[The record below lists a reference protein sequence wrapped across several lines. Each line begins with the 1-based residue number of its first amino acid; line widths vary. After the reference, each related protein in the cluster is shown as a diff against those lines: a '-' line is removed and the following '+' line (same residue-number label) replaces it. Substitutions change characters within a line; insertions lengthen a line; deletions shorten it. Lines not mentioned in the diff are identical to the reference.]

1 MANFKLFWILF
12 FACFFQ
18 IIYSQQNPS
27 ILNGNSISAT
37 LNDEGRLFH
46 DFLQSSWGYK
56 LTGESG
62 HLIYSGG
69 LWFGGTNQSG
79 DLKLASQL
87 YGTHREFYRGP
98 FSTTG
103 QYLDTSYSYT
113 YDSGIWT
120 IKKSEITYHIANYN
134 QPGYIV
140 PEAILN
146 WPGNGNPS
154 IGVATQLAP
163 FVDINNNGIY
173 EPYEGDYPCIKGD
186 MASYQIM
193 HEDREHLSTG
203 GEKIG
208 IEIHLMIYHVQASN
222 YIDSTT
228 FIDVMVINRGQNQYE
243 DFKTTFYLDPDIGF
257 PEDDLLGSAPNKNL
271 MYVYNKFPYNQQP
284 HVPSDNVTALGI
296 VSLNKDIEYSGSFFR
311 QDIAID
317 PDYGPPSSPEDFW
330 NYMNGKWLDGSY
342 WTYGGQGFNGTIPT
356 HHIYDGNPYL
366 GTGWTELDIDGN
378 GTSNEAGDRSFFI
391 TSYGERLHPGD
402 TLLYNYAIILNQEGN
417 NLENVQGLLN
427 YADSIQQYF
436 ENTIFSC
443 YNNGSA
449 GLTQELEKERFN
461 IYPNP
466 AKSQV
471 KIVWEDIEV
480 DKFVLLSYQGNVIQ
494 AIPVNN
500 AKGEVEMNVNHL
512 ASGIYFIRLGKEIRK
527 LVIQ

>member
-163 FVDINNNGIY
+163 FVDINNNGVY

-186 MASYQIM
+186 EASYQII
-193 HEDREHLSTG
+193 HEDRAHTNTG
-203 GEKIG
+203 GDKVGAEV
-208 IEIHLMIYHVQASN
+208 HMMLYHITSN
-222 YIDSTT
+222 NFIDSTT
-228 FIDVMVINRGQNQYE
+228 FVDVKVFNRGQNSFN
-243 DFKTTFYLDPDIGF
+243 DFKIAFYIDPDVGF
-257 PEDDLLGSAPNKNL
+257 SEDDYFGSAPSKNL
-271 MYVYNKFPYNQQP
+271 MYAYNGNNNDPGMSGSPGYGNNP
-284 HVPSDNVTALGI
+284 PAVGI
-296 VSLNKDIEYSGSFFR
+296 MSLNKTIKHSGTFHMNGFAPSYMSEP
-311 QDIAID
+311 ASAE
-317 PDYGPPSSPEDFW
+317 DYWS
-330 NYMNGKWLDGSY
+330 YMNGKWIDGTD
-342 WTYGGQGFNGTIPT
+342 WTYGGNGHGGTNGST
-356 HHIYDGNPYL
+356 QHFFDGNPYL
-366 GTGWTELDIDGN
+366 GTGWTELDIDGV
-378 GTSNEAGDRSFFI
+378 GTTNQEGQRRILMTTEDEVFQ
-391 TSYGERLHPGD
+391 PGD
-402 TLLYNYAIILNQEGN
+402 VLTYSYAVIVNRQGN
-417 NLENVQGLLN
+417 NLENVQGVID
-427 YADSIQQYF
+427 YADSVQQYF
-436 ENTIFSC
+436 DNTIFSC
-443 YNNGSA
+443 TYTGTGTA
-449 GLTQELEKERFN
+449 DVFE
-461 IYPNP
+461 
-466 AKSQV
+466 
-471 KIVWEDIEV
+471 
-480 DKFVLLSYQGNVIQ
+480 
-494 AIPVNN
+494 
-500 AKGEVEMNVNHL
+500 
-512 ASGIYFIRLGKEIRK
+512 EI
-527 LVIQ
+527 